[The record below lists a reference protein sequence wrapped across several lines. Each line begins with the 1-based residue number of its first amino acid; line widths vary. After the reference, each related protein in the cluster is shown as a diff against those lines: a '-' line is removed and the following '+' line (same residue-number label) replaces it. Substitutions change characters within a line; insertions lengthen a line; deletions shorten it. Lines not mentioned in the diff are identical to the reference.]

1 LRQPDQSGNG
11 WPPGGQPPSPWP
23 PGGQPPGGQP
33 PSPWPPSGQQPGGV
47 WSGGRW
53 FGPRQRSQPNY
64 GNVGRWRA
72 TFNRVVSASGW
83 FAFLATRTWRRR
95 SDGQVVVA
103 HYNRWSLRTLVLP
116 FLCLALGV
124 GLLAALITGR
134 LDPAPT
140 ITSIEDVYHNGAPVD
155 SDDRPQYWVTLSGEV
170 GSWSADAQNEMHPEN
185 RIYLLTDPAGE
196 TGIVVEASEPLGEPG
211 ANVEVRGTL
220 QPAGFGVSHEQIDKA
235 GQANPSVHLT
245 GYLLDATSG
254 APVSFPLGA
263 ASVMLVLLGLFFLIG
278 VPTRYIV
285 FSADRQNRPPS
296 VQDVPSEDAAVR
308 LSGLVVDSRGKLV
321 RLREVSS
328 RISHGYYGLLT
339 GPISV
344 TASDLPPVEFEL
356 GEGTHARTGWV
367 YPWRGPQPALQVTA
381 GGHDIVLS
389 FDSIDE
395 RNKWANLVLGAE
407 GTPWHGWQTG

>member
-1 LRQPDQSGNG
+1 LRQPDQSGS
-11 WPPGGQPPSPWP
+11 GQ
-23 PGGQPPGGQP
+23 Q
-33 PSPWPPSGQQPGGV
+33 PSGQQPSGQPPSGV
-47 WSGGRW
+47 WLGGRW

-64 GNVGRWRA
+64 SNVGRWRA

-95 SDGQVVVA
+95 SDGQVVLA

-140 ITSIEDVYHNGAPVD
+140 ITSIEDVYHNGVPVD
-155 SDDRPQYWVTLSGEV
+155 SDDRSQYWVTLSGEV

-185 RIYLLTDPAGE
+185 RIYLLTDPASE

-263 ASVMLVLLGLFFLIG
+263 SSVMLILLGLFFLIG
-278 VPTRYIV
+278 VPTAYIV

-296 VQDVPSEDAAVR
+296 VQGVPNEDAAVR

-367 YPWRGPQPALQVTA
+367 YPWRGPRPALQVTA

-407 GTPWHGWQTG
+407 GTPWHGWRTG